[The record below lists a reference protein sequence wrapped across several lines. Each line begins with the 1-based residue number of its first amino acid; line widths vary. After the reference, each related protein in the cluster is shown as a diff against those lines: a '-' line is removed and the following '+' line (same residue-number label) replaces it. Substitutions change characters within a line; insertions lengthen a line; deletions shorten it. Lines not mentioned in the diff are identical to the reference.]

1 MMHLEL
7 IIMSITMTVMVLA
20 VVTILRGV
28 KEVKADIIILLDI
41 LILLL
46 NSMFTLSTPQPLSRK
61 LLMGDTE
68 EEVMVVILVMVVTEE
83 EVMVAILAMVVTEEE
98 EATVVMEEEVT
109 VVTEEEAMVATE

>member
-7 IIMSITMTVMVLA
+7 IIMSITMTVLELA

-28 KEVKADIIILLDI
+28 KEVKVDIIILLDI

-61 LLMGDTE
+61 LLMGDTDMEVMVVTE
-68 EEVMVVILVMVVTEE
+68 EEVMVAILVMVVTEE

-98 EATVVMEEEVT
+98 EVMAVILVM
-109 VVTEEEAMVATE
+109 VVTE